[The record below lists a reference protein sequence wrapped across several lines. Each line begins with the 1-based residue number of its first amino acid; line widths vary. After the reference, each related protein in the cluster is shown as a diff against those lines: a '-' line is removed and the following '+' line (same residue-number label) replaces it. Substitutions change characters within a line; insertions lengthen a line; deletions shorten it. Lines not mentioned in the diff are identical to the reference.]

1 MISLYI
7 YEQYMKV
14 AVAQP
19 DPSLQHTHT
28 HTLSEGRDHTQRAA
42 EAQICRFTPRLSAV
56 DGTNEPEGFG
66 FFTPLKTNTQRNLLY
81 VNATLRWTGLRF
93 F

>member
-19 DPSLQHTHT
+19 DPTHTHT
-28 HTLSEGRDHTQRAA
+28 HTHTHTRTVSEQREGRDHTRRAA
-42 EAQICRFTPRLSAV
+42 EAQISRFTPRLSAV
-56 DGTNEPEGFG
+56 DGAHGPGG
-66 FFTPLKTNTQRNLLY
+66 FFPLLP
-81 VNATLRWTGLRF
+81 
-93 F
+93 